1 MIWVR
6 RDCSADR
13 SFWQPTSTSTR
24 RTIMCKPNDN
34 IAERYAAYQK
44 QPGSMKRAL
53 SNFNRITEE
62 RFAMFKDVVKDH
74 EDIGKAAIVIMAT
87 NYASY
92 LMKLANDE
100 TKTPERRVYELAG
113 AIAPMYEMMYDRLT
127 KETIEDMIKKVG
139 TEESP
144 NA

>member
-1 MIWVR
+1 
-6 RDCSADR
+6 
-13 SFWQPTSTSTR
+13 
-24 RTIMCKPNDN
+24 MCKPNDN

-44 QPGSMKRAL
+44 QPGAMKRAL

-62 RFAMFKDVVKDH
+62 RFAMFKGVVNDH

-100 TKTPERRVYELAG
+100 TKSPERRVYELAG

-127 KETIEDMIKKVG
+127 QETINEMANSLANEDK
-139 TEESP
+139 TD
-144 NA
+144 A